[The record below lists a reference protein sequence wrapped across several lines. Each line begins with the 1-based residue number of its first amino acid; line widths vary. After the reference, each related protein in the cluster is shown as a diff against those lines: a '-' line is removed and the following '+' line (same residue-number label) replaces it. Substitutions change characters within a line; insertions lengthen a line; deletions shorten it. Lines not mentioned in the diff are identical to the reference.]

1 MGELVLFA
9 ATSWCFNVD
18 PLIRKTMAAVLPES
32 YGYLIVLGIGGLLAV
47 VVTILI
53 KAELKWLG
61 TKNNIEWFSTAGRNI
76 KTGLIAAS
84 VVSAWTW
91 AATLL
96 QSSTVAY
103 QFGIAGPFWYAAG
116 ASIQIIIFGVIAVG
130 IKRRSPSAHTFP
142 EIIKNR
148 FGKGAHKVFLSFALL
163 TNTVVTS
170 MLVLGGAAVINALT
184 GIDIYL
190 AALMIPISIIIYTFF
205 GGLKGTFIAD
215 YVNTAVLF
223 SVVLAFALM
232 IYFSSPSI
240 GGISGM
246 YEKLTGAAVLRP
258 VEGNSLGSYLTMAS
272 IGALAFGIINIIG
285 NFGTVFV
292 DQSYWLRA
300 IAARPIAAA
309 KGYLMGGLAW
319 FAIPFTLASTLGL
332 AAVAMNIHL
341 TAEEVSQGLVAPN
354 AAYAILG
361 DAGAIVLLAIL
372 FTAVTSAGSA
382 QLTAVSTLGT
392 YDIYK
397 TYLRPATSEQELL
410 KKSKLIIVVFGF
422 GMALLAIL
430 LVQIG
435 ASLQYVYLVMGI
447 LIGSAV
453 VPVALCLLWDRTEK
467 YSAVLGAISGLAGGL
482 AIWLGYSALV
492 YGEISIRSTG
502 NDIPLLL
509 GNVTSISIGAIV
521 CILGS
526 MLFKRTK
533 PLITTQTPLAAEKEN
548 NYPVVANEILT
559 KASKVAK
566 RYALLFSAVLVLVWP
581 LPLFVSGY
589 VLSEFDFHLWIIL
602 AISWTLIAG
611 SSTIILPILE
621 SREGIAKIVQNA
633 IIPIIFTGI
642 VIIAVVSSWY
652 MYNYETAQRSAI
664 SQLVQERLDASDIK
678 TTLIS
683 SIEKQGSYTFS
694 FIWSILGIVG
704 TFAVIVVILDSKLR
718 RLVLFQTRELLK
730 ANEELV
736 KKDRLKEEFVN
747 VAAHELRTPI
757 QPILMLSELAIKG
770 LLEPGMAVNKILQ
783 EAKRLRQLTD
793 DILDVSKIETGN
805 IEYRLEVFDI
815 TELLS
820 SIIEKM
826 KLQLTG
832 GVLIETRFDTR
843 VAIITADKSR
853 LTQVFTNIIGNAMKY
868 TTSGFIKVE
877 TSHLAL
883 SGNLRIEVKDTG
895 PGIPAELVPRL
906 FEKFA
911 TKDIDNKNRQGTGL
925 GLFICKKIVEHHS
938 GMIEAYNNIDGGA
951 TFAVIIPTKSSLD
964 KIQYNLSEKS
974 RVASS
979 SA

>member
-467 YSAVLGAISGLAGGL
+467 YSAV
-482 AIWLGYSALV
+482 
-492 YGEISIRSTG
+492 
-502 NDIPLLL
+502 
-509 GNVTSISIGAIV
+509 
-521 CILGS
+521 
-526 MLFKRTK
+526 
-533 PLITTQTPLAAEKEN
+533 
-548 NYPVVANEILT
+548 
-559 KASKVAK
+559 
-566 RYALLFSAVLVLVWP
+566 
-581 LPLFVSGY
+581 
-589 VLSEFDFHLWIIL
+589 
-602 AISWTLIAG
+602 
-611 SSTIILPILE
+611 
-621 SREGIAKIVQNA
+621 
-633 IIPIIFTGI
+633 
-642 VIIAVVSSWY
+642 
-652 MYNYETAQRSAI
+652 
-664 SQLVQERLDASDIK
+664 
-678 TTLIS
+678 
-683 SIEKQGSYTFS
+683 
-694 FIWSILGIVG
+694 
-704 TFAVIVVILDSKLR
+704 
-718 RLVLFQTRELLK
+718 
-730 ANEELV
+730 
-736 KKDRLKEEFVN
+736 
-747 VAAHELRTPI
+747 
-757 QPILMLSELAIKG
+757 
-770 LLEPGMAVNKILQ
+770 
-783 EAKRLRQLTD
+783 
-793 DILDVSKIETGN
+793 
-805 IEYRLEVFDI
+805 
-815 TELLS
+815 
-820 SIIEKM
+820 
-826 KLQLTG
+826 
-832 GVLIETRFDTR
+832 
-843 VAIITADKSR
+843 
-853 LTQVFTNIIGNAMKY
+853 
-868 TTSGFIKVE
+868 
-877 TSHLAL
+877 
-883 SGNLRIEVKDTG
+883 
-895 PGIPAELVPRL
+895 
-906 FEKFA
+906 
-911 TKDIDNKNRQGTGL
+911 
-925 GLFICKKIVEHHS
+925 
-938 GMIEAYNNIDGGA
+938 
-951 TFAVIIPTKSSLD
+951 
-964 KIQYNLSEKS
+964 
-974 RVASS
+974 
-979 SA
+979 